1 MYFIVVVRIPVALRL
16 LMFYIYILCN
26 GFFVVDHLFTINMNV
41 SFADEEATQ
50 KPKQHDDDYDDSAST
65 KGK

>member
-1 MYFIVVVRIPVALRL
+1 
-16 LMFYIYILCN
+16 MFYFVSAFLC
-26 GFFVVDHLFTINMNV
+26 VMDHLFTMNMNMF
-41 SFADEEATQ
+41 FADEEATQ